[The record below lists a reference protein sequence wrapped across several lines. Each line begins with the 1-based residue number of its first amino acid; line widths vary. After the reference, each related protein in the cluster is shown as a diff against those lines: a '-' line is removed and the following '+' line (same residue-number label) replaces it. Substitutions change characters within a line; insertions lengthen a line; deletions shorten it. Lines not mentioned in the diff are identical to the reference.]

1 MCDIYSLINFMLA
14 AAMAAKG
21 YTMQFG
27 DNTAWCKDQF
37 VTIPSDMTSSHSIE
51 EAGEGSFLHRVGDH
65 LVVSESHTLTFI
77 ITGTPVKWK
86 SVHAGM
92 FVESSL

>member
-1 MCDIYSLINFMLA
+1 
-14 AAMAAKG
+14 MAAKG

-27 DNTAWCKDQF
+27 DNTAWCADQF
-37 VTIPSDMTSSHSIE
+37 VTIPIGMKESRSFE
-51 EAGEGSFLHRVGDH
+51 EAGEGEYLHRVGDH
-65 LVVSESHTLTFI
+65 HIVSESNIMTFT

-86 SVHAGM
+86 SVNAGM